1 MKKNIVLPLYTLFI
15 EHSKNINRPST
26 VHSFKGPFEFSHE
39 DIAEIWLAAKPA
51 LDPKY
56 FVLVV
61 DLFTTK
67 IYT

>member
-39 DIAEIWLAAKPA
+39 DIAEI
-51 LDPKY
+51 
-56 FVLVV
+56 
-61 DLFTTK
+61 
-67 IYT
+67 